1 MPNIF
6 LKSLNEVS
14 WVSFLAVLIGEIIYL
29 TVTIYAIMH
38 HERWNFASM
47 PDFKLKT
54 FGAAAGIIVVS
65 YSSQP
70 YMPAIEGGMKEPQ
83 KFTNVMSVTYVAV
96 TFVKVAFGFIA
107 YLTFTEDTDQVITN
121 NLPDGGLHMCVNLLV
136 LLLVATSYTIPVYT
150 VFDIL
155 ENIEFPFCK
164 IDNPKET
171 KDKISYAQALAARLC
186 IVSFTLFV
194 GVLIPHFG
202 LYMALVGSFTGMFL
216 AFIFPAIFHM
226 KICYDRL
233 QWHDFVIDT
242 AVALFGLVGAI
253 IYRMPLFSFGSHSRV
268 PET

>member
-1 MPNIF
+1 
-6 LKSLNEVS
+6 
-14 WVSFLAVLIGEIIYL
+14 
-29 TVTIYAIMH
+29 MH

-70 YMPAIEGGMKEPQ
+70 YMPAIEGSMKEPQ

-96 TFVKVAFGFIA
+96 TFVKVAFGFIG

-136 LLLVATSYTIPVYT
+136 LLLAATSYTIPVYT

-202 LYMALVGSFTGMFL
+202 LYMALVGSFTGMCL

-233 QWHDFVIDT
+233 QWYDFVIDT

-253 IYRMPLFSFGSHSRV
+253 IFCLGSNSRV

>member
-1 MPNIF
+1 
-6 LKSLNEVS
+6 
-14 WVSFLAVLIGEIIYL
+14 
-29 TVTIYAIMH
+29 MH

-70 YMPAIEGGMKEPQ
+70 YMPAIEGSMKE
-83 KFTNVMSVTYVAV
+83 TYVAV
-96 TFVKVAFGFIA
+96 TFVKVAFGFIG

-136 LLLVATSYTIPVYT
+136 LLLAATSYTIPVYT

-202 LYMALVGSFTGMFL
+202 LYMALVGSFTGMCL
-216 AFIFPAIFHM
+216 AFIFPARYVMIDCNGM
-226 KICYDRL
+226 ILLLTRL
-233 QWHDFVIDT
+233 
-242 AVALFGLVGAI
+242 LRCLGL
-253 IYRMPLFSFGSHSRV
+253 
-268 PET
+268 